1 MPNLEPHA
9 RTRQARSI
17 RNDKQIIDSGLALA
31 SEQGWAG
38 LTFPGVAERSG
49 LSLRPVRDR
58 FADRSELAAAV
69 WVEQVAPALASAFA
83 GLVDAF
89 SLIVDGRSQGGD
101 ALTDALLPFTAPAPE
116 LRAAAELIIVSGY
129 DPPVHGAIGRS
140 TCPAFRAWVLPRHGS
155 ISRAE
160 AARRAYLLSTALGL
174 LAQGLNWPTA
184 GLDLTPEFSRV
195 AAALGADREPGAQPY
210 NSAEYLDRGAEF
222 NTGDP
227 AWDALLQAT
236 LDQVGTRGYEA
247 ATTAAIARASGYTEG
262 LLFGRYASKQDLFF
276 DASRRMIGS
285 ATRLNADYQREIAA
299 SSSPG
304 MSEAVMIREFMR
316 PGREHVRIIG
326 LEQHRLGWHNP
337 EFQSAINSLQE
348 PVVQEFIAHCGHADR
363 QRALAAVHLEFARG
377 IGPAMLA
384 QLLPETWDL
393 PYDVVTIPLLEP
405 TSE

>member
-1 MPNLEPHA
+1 MNQPRA
-9 RTRQARSI
+9 RARQDRSI
-17 RNDKQIIDSGLALA
+17 RNDARIIDAAFTLT
-31 SEQGWAG
+31 SERGWAG

-69 WVEQVAPALASAFA
+69 WVERVAPALASTIT
-83 GLVDAF
+83 
-89 SLIVDGRSQGGD
+89 SLIEAHASIVDGRPHDGN
-101 ALTDALLPFTAPAPE
+101 ALANALIPFTRPSAE

-129 DPPVHGAIGRS
+129 DPLVQGAIGRS
-140 TCPAFRAWVLPRHGS
+140 TCPALRDWIRPRHGA

-160 AARRAYLLSTALGL
+160 SARRAYLLSTALGL
-174 LAQGLNWPTA
+174 LAQGLNWPT
-184 GLDLTPEFSRV
+184 GELDLTPEFLKV
-195 AAALGADREPGAQPY
+195 AAALGADREPVEQPS
-210 NSAEYLDRGAEF
+210 NSADYLDRGADF

-236 LDQVGTRGYEA
+236 LDQVGARGYEA

-316 PGREHVRIIG
+316 PGREHLRIIS
-326 LEQHRLGWHNP
+326 LEQHRLGWHDA

-348 PVVQEFIAHCGHADR
+348 PVVQEFIAQSGQADP
-363 QRALAAVHLEFARG
+363 QRALASVHLEFAGG
-377 IGPAMLA
+377 IGPVLLA

-405 TSE
+405 TVA